1 MKCPTC
7 GAWLS
12 VLETRQKSD
21 NSTYRRYECANGHR
35 FTTNERILLRDINRS
50 LESPTM
56 VLQQSAALGDHY
68 V

>member
-7 GAWLS
+7 SAWTS

-21 NSTYRRYECANGHR
+21 GSVYRRYECANLHR
-35 FTTNERILLRDINRS
+35 FTTNERPLLRDIEMS
-50 LESPTM
+50 LRPFTM
-56 VLQQSAALGDHY
+56 VLQQSA

>member
-7 GAWLS
+7 GAWVS

-35 FTTNERILLRDINRS
+35 FTTNERIVLRDI
-50 LESPTM
+50 
-56 VLQQSAALGDHY
+56 
-68 V
+68 